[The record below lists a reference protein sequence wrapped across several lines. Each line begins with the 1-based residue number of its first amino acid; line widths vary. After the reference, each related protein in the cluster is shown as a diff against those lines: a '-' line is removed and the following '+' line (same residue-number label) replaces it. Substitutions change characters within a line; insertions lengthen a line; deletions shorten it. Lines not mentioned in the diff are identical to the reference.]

1 MCEKS
6 KKITNIFNSKFQY
19 MGIMFLFSV
28 FNTGLIV
35 IYENSGQIN
44 RIRESNNVNISN
56 ISIIIL

>member
-44 RIRESNNVNISN
+44 RIRESNNVNFRIF
-56 ISIIIL
+56 L